1 MMCSTQ
7 GFLRQAARL
16 PPHLSPNSSAT
27 GRTRHGG
34 CSLAMGT
41 CSGSTRPCGQ
51 LLLLL
56 LVAAFCRAAAGLLLL
71 LLAVSRVLHNDIN
84 GICRKEVG
92 AA

>member
-56 LVAAFCRAAAGLLLL
+56 VAAFCRAAAGLLLL
-71 LLAVSRVLHNDIN
+71 LLAVSRVLQDDIN